1 MYQVVVATER
11 AQWTSSYEQEGNM
24 ALLSF
29 LGAIQQVTG
38 SCYLI
43 ETHDGARVLLEC
55 GMHQGRREEESD
67 NRAAFAFDPK
77 SLDAVV
83 LSHAHIDHS
92 GLLPR
97 LVALGYRGPVHCT
110 EATAEL
116 LELMLLDSAQIQEK
130 DAEWE
135 NKWRARIGKPMV
147 QPLYTRVDAERTL
160 GQRAPHPYGE
170 TFEVARGVAV
180 TFHNAGHI
188 LGSSIVQMDVHDH
201 GRTRRLV
208 FSGDLGNVCSPLMPA
223 PTVLKEADVVLM
235 ESTYGDRDHRSH
247 EDTIEELAGILQ
259 QAHRDGGNVLMPS
272 FAVGRTQDLI
282 YYLGRFYREGRLPQ
296 QAVFLDS
303 PMAIGANAI
312 YAHYKDQ
319 LDLNGVDP
327 ALSGASGKLYAERWL
342 PILKSTPTPEESMA
356 INRFKSGVIII
367 AGSGMCTGGRILHH
381 FKHNLW
387 REECHLVIPGFQ
399 ARGTLG
405 RAIVDGAGSVK
416 LLHQRIA
423 VNAKVHTLGGFSAH
437 AGQSQ
442 LIDWV
447 SNFENRPELYLVHG
461 ETEKMQVLQQAIR
474 DRLGWEARIP
484 ELGDRIAL

>member
-1 MYQVVVATER
+1 
-11 AQWTSSYEQEGNM
+11 M

-29 LGAIQQVTG
+29 FGAIQQVTG

-43 ETHDGARVLLEC
+43 ETHDGVRVLLDC
-55 GMHQGRREEESD
+55 GMRQGRRQDEEG
-67 NRAAFAFDPK
+67 NRAAFPFDPQ
-77 SLDAVV
+77 SLNAVV

-92 GLLPR
+92 GLLPK
-97 LVALGYRGPVHCT
+97 LVAEGFRGAVHAT
-110 EATAEL
+110 EATCKL
-116 LELMLLDSAQIQEK
+116 LELMLLDSAHIQEK

-135 NKWRARIGKPMV
+135 NKWRARMGKTPIT
-147 QPLYTRVDAERTL
+147 PLYTRVDTERML
-160 GQRAPHPYGE
+160 KQRQSHAYGQPFEAAP
-170 TFEVARGVAV
+170 GVTV
-180 TFHNAGHI
+180 TFHDAGHI
-188 LGSSIVQMDVHDH
+188 LGSAIVQADVEDF

-208 FSGDLGNVCSPLMPA
+208 FSGDLGNACSPLMHEPA
-223 PTVLKEADVVLM
+223 TLSEADVVLM
-235 ESTYGDRDHRSH
+235 ESTYGDRDHRNH
-247 EDTIEELAGILQ
+247 EATIEELADILQ

-282 YYLGRFYREGRLPQ
+282 YYLGLLYQQGRLPQ

-312 YAHYKDQ
+312 YSLFQEQ
-319 LDLNGVDP
+319 LDIAGVEPSDPNGN
-327 ALSGASGKLYAERWL
+327 GRQRIEKWL
-342 PILKSTPTPEESMA
+342 PILKSTPSAEESMA

-367 AGSGMCTGGRILHH
+367 AGSGMCNGGRILHH

-387 REECHLVIPGFQ
+387 RKECHLIIPGFQ

-405 RAIVDGAGSVK
+405 RTIVDGAETVK

-423 VNAKVHTLGGFSAH
+423 VNAQVHTLGGFSAH

-447 SNFENRPELYLVHG
+447 SHFKSRPELHLIHG
-461 ETEKMQVLQQAIR
+461 ELEKMQVLQR
-474 DRLGWEARIP
+474 ELDERLGWKANIP
-484 ELGDRIAL
+484 EPGDRIAI

>member
-1 MYQVVVATER
+1 M
-11 AQWTSSYEQEGNM
+11 
-24 ALLSF
+24 
-29 LGAIQQVTG
+29 
-38 SCYLI
+38 
-43 ETHDGARVLLEC
+43 
-55 GMHQGRREEESD
+55 
-67 NRAAFAFDPK
+67 
-77 SLDAVV
+77 
-83 LSHAHIDHS
+83 
-92 GLLPR
+92 
-97 LVALGYRGPVHCT
+97 
-110 EATAEL
+110 
-116 LELMLLDSAQIQEK
+116 
-130 DAEWE
+130 
-135 NKWRARIGKPMV
+135 
-147 QPLYTRVDAERTL
+147 
-160 GQRAPHPYGE
+160 
-170 TFEVARGVAV
+170 

-319 LDLNGVDP
+319 LDLNGIDP

-461 ETEKMQVLQQAIR
+461 ETEKCRSCNKPSGIVLAGKPAFRNSAIASRSER
-474 DRLGWEARIP
+474 DGWP
-484 ELGDRIAL
+484 EPPRPGHQRPPMLEPTGRSL

>member
-1 MYQVVVATER
+1 
-11 AQWTSSYEQEGNM
+11 M

-29 LGAIQQVTG
+29 FGAIQQVTG

-43 ETHDGARVLLEC
+43 ETHDGVRVLLDC
-55 GMHQGRREEESD
+55 GMRQGRRQDEEG
-67 NRAAFAFDPK
+67 NRAAFPFDPQ
-77 SLDAVV
+77 SLNAVV

-92 GLLPR
+92 GLLPK
-97 LVALGYRGPVHCT
+97 LVAEGFRGAVHAT
-110 EATAEL
+110 EATCKL
-116 LELMLLDSAQIQEK
+116 LELMLLDSAHIQEK

-135 NKWRARIGKPMV
+135 NKWRARMGKTPIT
-147 QPLYTRVDAERTL
+147 PLYTRVDTERML
-160 GQRAPHPYGE
+160 KQRQSHAYGQPFEAAP
-170 TFEVARGVAV
+170 GVTV
-180 TFHNAGHI
+180 TFHDAGHI
-188 LGSSIVQMDVHDH
+188 LGSAIVQADVEDF

-208 FSGDLGNVCSPLMPA
+208 FSGDLGNACSPLMHEPA
-223 PTVLKEADVVLM
+223 TLSEADVVLM
-235 ESTYGDRDHRSH
+235 ESTYGDRDHRNH
-247 EDTIEELAGILQ
+247 EATIEELADILQ

-282 YYLGRFYREGRLPQ
+282 YYLGLLYQQGRLPQ

-312 YAHYKDQ
+312 YSLFQEQ
-319 LDLNGVDP
+319 LDIAGVEPSDPNGN
-327 ALSGASGKLYAERWL
+327 GRQRIEKWL
-342 PILKSTPTPEESMA
+342 PILKSTPSAEESMA

-367 AGSGMCTGGRILHH
+367 AGSGMCNGGRILHH

-387 REECHLVIPGFQ
+387 RKECHLIIPGFQ

-405 RAIVDGAGSVK
+405 RTIVDGAETVK

-423 VNAKVHTLGGFSAH
+423 VNAQVHTLGGFSAH

-447 SNFENRPELYLVHG
+447 SHFKSRPELHLIHG
-461 ETEKMQVLQQAIR
+461 ELEKMQVLQR
-474 DRLGWEARIP
+474 ELDERLGWKANIP
-484 ELGDRIAL
+484 EPGDRIAL

>member
-1 MYQVVVATER
+1 
-11 AQWTSSYEQEGNM
+11 M

-170 TFEVARGVAV
+170 TFE
-180 TFHNAGHI
+180 
-188 LGSSIVQMDVHDH
+188 
-201 GRTRRLV
+201 
-208 FSGDLGNVCSPLMPA
+208 
-223 PTVLKEADVVLM
+223 
-235 ESTYGDRDHRSH
+235 
-247 EDTIEELAGILQ
+247 
-259 QAHRDGGNVLMPS
+259 
-272 FAVGRTQDLI
+272 
-282 YYLGRFYREGRLPQ
+282 
-296 QAVFLDS
+296 
-303 PMAIGANAI
+303 
-312 YAHYKDQ
+312 
-319 LDLNGVDP
+319 
-327 ALSGASGKLYAERWL
+327 
-342 PILKSTPTPEESMA
+342 
-356 INRFKSGVIII
+356 
-367 AGSGMCTGGRILHH
+367 
-381 FKHNLW
+381 
-387 REECHLVIPGFQ
+387 
-399 ARGTLG
+399 
-405 RAIVDGAGSVK
+405 
-416 LLHQRIA
+416 
-423 VNAKVHTLGGFSAH
+423 
-437 AGQSQ
+437 
-442 LIDWV
+442 
-447 SNFENRPELYLVHG
+447 
-461 ETEKMQVLQQAIR
+461 
-474 DRLGWEARIP
+474 
-484 ELGDRIAL
+484 

>member
-1 MYQVVVATER
+1 
-11 AQWTSSYEQEGNM
+11 M

-55 GMHQGRREEESD
+55 GMHQGRREEDSAS
-67 NRAAFAFDPK
+67 RGTFAFDPK
-77 SLDAVV
+77 TLDAVV

-110 EATAEL
+110 DATAEL

-135 NKWRARIGKPMV
+135 NKWRARLGKPAV
-147 QPLYTRVDAERTL
+147 QPLYTRLDAERML
-160 GQRAPHPYGE
+160 GQRKAHAYQE
-170 TFEVARGVAV
+170 TFDVAQGVAV

-188 LGSSIVQMDVHDH
+188 LGSSIIQLDVTDH
-201 GRTRRLV
+201 GRTRRVV
-208 FSGDLGNVCSPLMPA
+208 FSGDLGNDCSPLMRPPA
-223 PTVLKEADVVLM
+223 VIKEADVVLM

-247 EDTIEELAGILQ
+247 EDTIEELASILQ

-282 YYLGRFYREGRLPQ
+282 YYLGRFYREGRLSQ

-303 PMAIGANAI
+303 PMAIRANDI
-312 YAHYKDQ
+312 YSHYKDEM
-319 LDLNGVDP
+319 DLEGIDP
-327 ALSGASGKLYAERWL
+327 ALGGAGGKLYAERWL
-342 PILKSTPTPEESMA
+342 PVLKSTPTPEESMA
-356 INRFKSGVIII
+356 INRFKRGAIII

-405 RAIVDGAGSVK
+405 RAIVDGAESVK

-447 SNFENRPELYLVHG
+447 SNFENGPELYLIHG
-461 ETEKMQVLQQAIR
+461 ELEKMRVLQQAIR

-484 ELGDRIAL
+484 APGDRIAI

>member
-1 MYQVVVATER
+1 
-11 AQWTSSYEQEGNM
+11 M

-29 LGAIQQVTG
+29 FGAIQQVTG

-43 ETHDGARVLLEC
+43 ETHDGVRVLLDC
-55 GMHQGRREEESD
+55 GMRQGRRQDEEG
-67 NRAAFAFDPK
+67 NRAAFPFDPQ
-77 SLDAVV
+77 SLNAVV

-92 GLLPR
+92 GLLPK
-97 LVALGYRGPVHCT
+97 LVAEGFRGAVHAT
-110 EATAEL
+110 EATCKL
-116 LELMLLDSAQIQEK
+116 LELMLLDSAHIQEK

-135 NKWRARIGKPMV
+135 NKWRARMGKTPIT
-147 QPLYTRVDAERTL
+147 PLYTRVDTERML
-160 GQRAPHPYGE
+160 KQRQSHAYGQPFEAAP
-170 TFEVARGVAV
+170 GVTV
-180 TFHNAGHI
+180 TFHDAGHI
-188 LGSSIVQMDVHDH
+188 LGSAIVQADVEDF

-208 FSGDLGNVCSPLMPA
+208 FSGDLGNACSPLMHEPA
-223 PTVLKEADVVLM
+223 TLSEADVVLM
-235 ESTYGDRDHRSH
+235 ESTYGDRDHRNH
-247 EDTIEELAGILQ
+247 EATIEELADILQ

-282 YYLGRFYREGRLPQ
+282 YYLGLLYQQGRLPQ

-312 YAHYKDQ
+312 YSLFQEQ
-319 LDLNGVDP
+319 LDIAGVEPSDPNGN
-327 ALSGASGKLYAERWL
+327 GRQRIEKWL
-342 PILKSTPTPEESMA
+342 PILKSTPSAEESMA

-367 AGSGMCTGGRILHH
+367 AGSGMCNGGRILHH

-387 REECHLVIPGFQ
+387 RKECHLIIPGFQ

-405 RAIVDGAGSVK
+405 RTIVDGAETVK

-423 VNAKVHTLGGFSAH
+423 INAQVHTLGGFSAH

-447 SNFENRPELYLVHG
+447 SHFKSRPELHLIHG
-461 ETEKMQVLQQAIR
+461 ELEKMQMLQR
-474 DRLGWEARIP
+474 ELDERLGWKANIP
-484 ELGDRIAL
+484 EPGDRIAL